1 MVLTLKDFRDYHDNK
16 PWYGK
21 SVMAVLNSIKWSSID
36 PSKAKSIISILAH
49 LVQWKKFILEKLKDN
64 SEFSIKVDS
73 KDDWPVYDSYDQEE
87 FNRLRKDCS
96 EIHSQILQ
104 IIEQGIDL
112 NGSVDG
118 HYNKHYMLLGLMQHD
133 IYHIGQIALLAK

>member
-1 MVLTLKDFRDYHDNK
+1 MELTSKDFKDYHDNK

-21 SVMAVLNSIKWSSID
+21 SVMAVLNGIQLSSLESSKQRSIL
-36 PSKAKSIISILAH
+36 SILAH
-49 LVQWKKFILEKLKDN
+49 LVQWKKFILEKLRDN

-73 KDDWPVYDSYDQEE
+73 KDDWPSYDHGDQQE
-87 FNRLRKDCS
+87 FDRLRNECS

-104 IIEQGIDL
+104 LMDQGIAMHDL
-112 NGSVDG
+112 VDG
-118 HYNKHYMLLGLMQHD
+118 RYRKHFMVLGLMQHD